1 MMNTIINVLKKK
13 KRNLPLAQM
22 TGREDW
28 SGSFATYKTNSK
40 IKVTINYLSS
50 CWGEKKILSWEHGLL
65 FLSMKIPFYS

>member
-50 CWGEKKILSWEHGLL
+50 CWGEKKNPVLGAWASVSQHENP
-65 FLSMKIPFYS
+65 FL